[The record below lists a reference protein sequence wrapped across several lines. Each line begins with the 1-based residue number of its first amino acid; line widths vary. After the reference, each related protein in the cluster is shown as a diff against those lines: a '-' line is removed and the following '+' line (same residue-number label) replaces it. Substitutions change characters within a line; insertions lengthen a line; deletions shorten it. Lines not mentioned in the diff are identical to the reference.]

1 MLEISKSTF
10 DNKNIN
16 KGFTLHVVLKA
27 ILDNSKSL
35 KE

>member
-1 MLEISKSTF
+1 MGVLSISTF
-10 DNKNIN
+10 DTKKVN
-16 KGFTLHVVLKA
+16 KGFILHVVLKA